1 MGDWLRHIA
10 LNAKARTGFSP
21 ALVVWFLIALVS
33 LALGLGFFFAAAFV
47 WLARRYD
54 AVTAGLILGGVF
66 LSIAIIAAVA
76 GWLAR
81 RRNIERARRELAAR
95 SHAGWL
101 DPKFLTIGIEIGRT
115 LGWRRLM
122 TLAAAGILAAGAA
135 KAWYGSGEKRSASPD
150 TDTDTDTD

>member
-10 LNAKARTGFSP
+10 LNAKARTGFGP
-21 ALVVWFLIALVS
+21 QLIVWFLIAAVS
-33 LALGLGFFFAAAFV
+33 LALAVGFLCAAAFV
-47 WLARRYD
+47 WLAGRYD
-54 AVTAGLILGGVF
+54 AVTAGLMLGGVF

-76 GWLAR
+76 GWIAR

-101 DPKFLTIGIEIGRT
+101 DPKFLAVGIEIGRT

-122 TLAAAGILAAGAA
+122 TLAAAGLLAAGLA
-135 KAWYGSGEKRSASPD
+135 KEWYGSGGKRSESRDAD
-150 TDTDTDTD
+150 TD